1 MAASAPDDPAN
12 PLLNPQLLANPYP
25 LYAMLRASNPVFRLP
40 VPIETGAGIWALTR
54 YAEVQQVL
62 KDARFSVA
70 RARAD
75 VVQRNRERVPPQ
87 LLGGPG
93 GLRTMLILDP
103 PEHTRLR
110 NLVSKAFTPRRVSAL
125 EPHIAS
131 LTAELLDAAAER
143 GGGEMDVI
151 RDLAEPLPAIVIAE
165 LLGVPAEDHR
175 QFRAWSKQLI
185 EAAPRSIVEGPEI
198 AERTFREL
206 IDYLRG
212 AVATRRRE
220 PGDDLI
226 SAMIEAQ
233 EERDALTDQELL
245 STSFLLLLAG
255 HETTTNLIGNGLHA
269 LLRHP
274 EQLERLRAQPERL
287 DGAIEEMLRYDSPVQ
302 ATVRVATE
310 DVELAGQVLPKGAL
324 AICVIGAA
332 NRDPDVF
339 ADPDRLDIGRAVVP
353 HLSFGFGAHFCLGAS
368 LARLEARA
376 AFRGLLDRHPTLRLA
391 TEHVEHRPNFLLR
404 GLRALPVA
412 G

>member
-1 MAASAPDDPAN
+1 
-12 PLLNPQLLANPYP
+12 
-25 LYAMLRASNPVFRLP
+25 
-40 VPIETGAGIWALTR
+40 
-54 YAEVQQVL
+54 
-62 KDARFSVA
+62 
-70 RARAD
+70 
-75 VVQRNRERVPPQ
+75 
-87 LLGGPG
+87 
-93 GLRTMLILDP
+93 
-103 PEHTRLR
+103 
-110 NLVSKAFTPRRVSAL
+110 
-125 EPHIAS
+125 
-131 LTAELLDAAAER
+131 
-143 GGGEMDVI
+143 
-151 RDLAEPLPAIVIAE
+151 
-165 LLGVPAEDHR
+165 
-175 QFRAWSKQLI
+175 
-185 EAAPRSIVEGPEI
+185 
-198 AERTFREL
+198 
-206 IDYLRG
+206 
-212 AVATRRRE
+212 
-220 PGDDLI
+220 
-226 SAMIEAQ
+226 MIEAQ